1 MRKVKEIKTK
11 TYRKESVY
19 IETEYRYYYNSEEE
33 RLKHLKL
40 MASKGYKASSQMEE
54 NIGSLVTPNYV
65 WVGIYYKCENKER

>member
-1 MRKVKEIKTK
+1 
-11 TYRKESVY
+11 
-19 IETEYRYYYNSEEE
+19 
-33 RLKHLKL
+33 